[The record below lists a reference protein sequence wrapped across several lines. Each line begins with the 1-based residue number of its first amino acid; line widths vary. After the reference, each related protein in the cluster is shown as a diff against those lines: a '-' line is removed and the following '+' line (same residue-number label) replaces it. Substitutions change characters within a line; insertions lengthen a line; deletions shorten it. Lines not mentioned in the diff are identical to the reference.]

1 MHMGGKGDTGQGD
14 IQDAALYNKHTS
26 RESPRYLSSTS
37 AALPAKALCATSRCL
52 MEQYSNPAQPAW
64 CTPDLLQGTVAL
76 VGCGRGEARM
86 RGGGEERGE
95 RRGGSRERG
104 GGGTGSVIT
113 VCRSLSCIFF
123 LLAVPYIHTHT
134 QTHTR
139 SYTHICARRI
149 GLQAAAWK
157 SPDSGFLKQH
167 TYTDT
172 CDVLFAVLVSC
183 HTCSMWYACCCKC
196 LLTKVMA
203 SSNSK

>member
-1 MHMGGKGDTGQGD
+1 MTGRQRMHMGGKGDTGQGD
-14 IQDAALYNKHTS
+14 IQNAALYNKHTS

-104 GGGTGSVIT
+104 GGGGDRQCHHRVQIT
-113 VCRSLSCIFF
+113 QLH
-123 LLAVPYIHTHT
+123 LLFACCPRHTHT
-134 QTHTR
+134 HTHTD
-139 SYTHICARRI
+139 THT
-149 GLQAAAWK
+149 L
-157 SPDSGFLKQH
+157 LH
-167 TYTDT
+167 THMR
-172 CDVLFAVLVSC
+172 AQN
-183 HTCSMWYACCCKC
+183 WP
-196 LLTKVMA
+196 A
-203 SSNSK
+203 SSSLEESRQRISEAAHIHRHM